1 MYKRIYIEITNVC
14 NLNCPFCPQIKR
26 EKEFMNIENFTTI
39 INKIK
44 IYTNHIYLHIK
55 GEPLMHPNLDEI
67 IKIAN
72 KNNLNINITTNG
84 RLLKDKLDI
93 MNNNKIRQINISLH
107 SFNSLEE
114 IKDIVKLCDNI
125 KNTYINFRLW
135 NDLDNK
141 EIFDFLNKHYNVKIN
156 RKNSRNN
163 LNNHT
168 FLSVDKKFDWPNL
181 NIPVISTKGTCKAL
195 KDHIGILVNGDV
207 VSCCLDNNGDNK
219 LGNVFKQDINEI
231 INSSKYQEIL
241 NGFNRHELVSH
252 LCQRC
257 GYRERFK

>member
-1 MYKRIYIEITNVC
+1 MVYQCICLITC
-14 NLNCPFCPQIKR
+14 HINCPA
-26 EKEFMNIENFTTI
+26 
-39 INKIK
+39 IN
-44 IYTNHIYLHIK
+44 
-55 GEPLMHPNLDEI
+55 
-67 IKIAN
+67 
-72 KNNLNINITTNG
+72 
-84 RLLKDKLDI
+84 
-93 MNNNKIRQINISLH
+93 
-107 SFNSLEE
+107 
-114 IKDIVKLCDNI
+114 IVKLCDNI

-141 EIFDFLNKHYNVKIN
+141 EIFDFLDKHYNVKIN

-168 FLSVDKKFDWPNL
+168 FLSVDKKFDWPSL

-195 KDHIGILVNGDV
+195 KDQIGILVNGDV

-219 LGNVFKQDINEI
+219 LGNIYKQDLNEI

-241 NGFNRHELVSH
+241 NGFNKHELVSP

>member
-14 NLNCPFCPQIKR
+14 NLNCKFCPKSNRDKKVMSID
-26 EKEFMNIENFTTI
+26 EFETI
-39 INKIK
+39 INKING
-44 IYTNHIYLHIK
+44 YTKHIYLHIK

-67 IKIAN
+67 IKVAN
-72 KNNLNINITTNG
+72 KNNLNVNITTNG

-93 MNNNKIRQINISLH
+93 INNNKIRQINISLH

-141 EIFDFLNKHYNVKIN
+141 EILDFLDKHYNVKIN

-168 FLSVDKKFDWPNL
+168 FLSVDKKFDWPSL

-195 KDHIGILVNGDV
+195 KDQIGILVNGDV

-219 LGNVFKQDINEI
+219 LGNVLKQDLNEI

-241 NGFNRHELVSH
+241 NGFNRHELVSP